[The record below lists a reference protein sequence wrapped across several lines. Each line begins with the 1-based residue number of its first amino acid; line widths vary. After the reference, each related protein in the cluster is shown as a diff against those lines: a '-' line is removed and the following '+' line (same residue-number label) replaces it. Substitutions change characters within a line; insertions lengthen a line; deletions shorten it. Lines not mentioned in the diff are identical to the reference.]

1 MNETLTGQEPV
12 AVCLKS
18 TRDGSYGEPVVFTA
32 YAMFDKNLARAKE
45 HPWIVRG
52 AGTLVPL
59 YAAPRPAQYATDEE
73 RDYFVAGI
81 TAHMGTP
88 AQERGIP
95 LEYVA
100 AAQAVLKTPP
110 NPANIITKHKDETG
124 YSVYEAWARRCA
136 TAIIKYAAPQL
147 AQDCVMVPR
156 TDLEKFGQIEGKYNQ

>member
-59 YAAPRPAQYATDEE
+59 YAAPRPAQ
-73 RDYFVAGI
+73 
-81 TAHMGTP
+81 
-88 AQERGIP
+88 ERGIP

-136 TAIIKYAAPQL
+136 TAIIKYAAPQP
-147 AQDCVMVPR
+147 AQDAKEI
-156 TDLEKFGQIEGKYNQ
+156 T